1 MIEFILYVL
10 LYLCCLL
17 VVHFCFVHW
26 RTCLMIVS
34 RLVVAFIL
42 WAVFYIAME
51 MEKNNMWATFW
62 KAYESNKHRF
72 EL

>member
-1 MIEFILYVL
+1 
-10 LYLCCLL
+10 
-17 VVHFCFVHW
+17 
-26 RTCLMIVS
+26 MIVS